1 MRIFSG
7 KIPLQFILLGIVISS
22 LSVACS
28 TNKKIAYF
36 QDVPDSLYLK
46 VHENQVK
53 KFVDPVIQSNDILQV
68 TILTLDPGE
77 NSVLSNTNS
86 AAFPVQPSSGGG
98 ASLPVNGF
106 MVDRDGLIELP
117 IVGKI
122 KVSGLTTAAA
132 RDTIHNIV
140 AKYYKTPVVNVRF
153 TNFSVSVLG
162 EVQRPGTYTVPN
174 EKVSVLDAISMAGDL
189 SIFGRRE
196 NVMVI
201 RDSLGSKKV
210 VRLDLN
216 NLSQT
221 VQSPYFYLSQGDM
234 VYVEPNKAKIA
245 STDAY
250 RARNLTIAVSV
261 ISLLIII
268 ISRL

>member
-1 MRIFSG
+1 MM
-7 KIPLQFILLGIVISS
+7 ISS
-22 LSVACS
+22 LLVACS
-28 TNKKIAYF
+28 TNKKITYF

-53 KFVDPVIQSNDILQV
+53 QFSDPVIQNNDILQV
-68 TILTLDPGE
+68 TILTLDPSE
-77 NSVLSNTNS
+77 NSVLSTSNS
-86 AAFPVQPSSGGG
+86 SSFPVQPSSGGG
-98 ASLPVNGF
+98 AGAPVNGF
-106 MVDRDGLIELP
+106 LVDKDGLIELP

-132 RDTIHNIV
+132 RDTIHNLI
-140 AKYYKTPVVNVRF
+140 AKYYKSPVVNVRF

-162 EVQRPGTYTVPN
+162 EVARPGTYTVPN

-189 SIFGRRE
+189 TIFGRRE
-196 NVMVI
+196 NVIVM
-201 RDSLGSKKV
+201 RDSSGSKKV
-210 VRLDLN
+210 IRLDLN

-221 VQSPYFYLSQGDM
+221 LQSPFYYLNQGDL
-234 VYVEPNKAKIA
+234 VYVEPNRAKVA

-250 RARNLTIAVSV
+250 RNRNFTIAVSV
-261 ISLLIII
+261 ISLLLII